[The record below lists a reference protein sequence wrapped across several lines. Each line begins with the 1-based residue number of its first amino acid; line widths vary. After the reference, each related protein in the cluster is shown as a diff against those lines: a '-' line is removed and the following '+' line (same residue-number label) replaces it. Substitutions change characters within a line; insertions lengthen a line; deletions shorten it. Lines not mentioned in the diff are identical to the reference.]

1 MRDTIDADLQTT
13 DHFIELRVK
22 SSFRIVDLL
31 KGR

>member
-1 MRDTIDADLQTT
+1 MRDTKDADLRTT

-22 SSFRIVDLL
+22 SSFGTVDLL